1 MTDKESKTTDMAQIV
16 SKVLHPYVVLV
27 PVVALVAYQVSSVP
41 EAWGKWTV
49 TALLPAYL
57 FPLLYMQARV
67 TIVARTTGTRVT
79 YRSLFREQSG
89 EMFLLVCLFGIPSV
103 LILYSLGAPPS
114 IMATLVGLSAT
125 GLLITVVNLR
135 YRASFHLALFTSMVI
150 PLVVISG
157 LPSLVIAP
165 FILLLGLS
173 RYHLG
178 EHTPAQLVAGF
189 FVGLLVSGVVLYGF
203 GFLG

>member
-1 MTDKESKTTDMAQIV
+1 MSEKEIWTTDIARIV
-16 SKVLHPYVVLV
+16 SKVLHPYVVFSL
-27 PVVALVAYQVSSVP
+27 VVALVAYEGSP
-41 EAWGKWTV
+41 ELAVWAKWTTV
-49 TALLPAYL
+49 ALLSAYL
-57 FPLLYMQARV
+57 IPVSYMQAKV
-67 TIVARTTGTRVT
+67 AIVARSTGTRAST
-79 YRSLFREQSG
+79 RSFFREQPN
-89 EMFLLVCLFGIPSV
+89 EMLLLASLFGIPSA
-103 LILYSLGAPPS
+103 LILYFLDSPAGILGTMVGVAITS
-114 IMATLVGLSAT
+114 VLIALVNR
-125 GLLITVVNLR
+125 V

>member
-1 MTDKESKTTDMAQIV
+1 MTDKESKTTDTAQIV

-27 PVVALVAYQVSSVP
+27 PVVALVAYQVSSSP

-89 EMFLLVCLFGIPSV
+89 QMLLLVCLFGIPSA
-103 LILYSLGAPPS
+103 LILYFLDAPPS
-114 IMATLVGLSAT
+114 IMATLVGLSVTA
-125 GLLITVVNLR
+125 LLITVVNLG
-135 YRASFHLALFTSMVI
+135 YRASFHLALVTSMVTSLAILFGPPSLIAAFLI
-150 PLVVISG
+150 PL
-157 LPSLVIAP
+157 
-165 FILLLGLS
+165 LGTS
-173 RYHLG
+173 RYRLG
-178 EHTPAQLVAGF
+178 EHTPSQLLAGF
-189 FVGLLVSGVVLYGF
+189 LVGLAVTVAVFQGIGLLR
-203 GFLG
+203 